1 MMTSKFQDVFKRY
14 KDIVLYG
21 FFGVMTTLVN
31 ILSYWIMVRVFMC
44 PVMCGS
50 VIAWITAVLFAYV
63 TNRKWVFHSAAAGFG
78 KVTKEIG
85 SFFLCRLATGVL
97 DWGCMY
103 VFVEVFHFNDMLI
116 KTISNI
122 IVILVNYLAS
132 KLIIFTADKN

>member
-1 MMTSKFQDVFKRY
+1 MISKLQNILRRH

-31 ILSYWIMVRVFMC
+31 ILSYWIMVRVFRC
-44 PVMCGS
+44 SVMCGS
-50 VIAWITAVLFAYV
+50 VIAWITAVLFAYI
-63 TNRKWVFHSAAAGFG
+63 TNRKWVFHSEATGYD
-78 KVTKEIG
+78 KVLREIA

-103 VFVEVFHFNDMLI
+103 VFVEMFHLNDMLI

-132 KLIIFTADKN
+132 KLIIFKAVEN

>member
-1 MMTSKFQDVFKRY
+1 MINNILDVFKKH

-31 ILSYWIMVRVFMC
+31 IVSYWTMVRVFRC
-44 PVMCGS
+44 SVMCGS
-50 VIAWITAVLFAYV
+50 VIAWITAVLFAYI
-63 TNRKWVFHSAAAGFG
+63 TNRKWVFHSEATGFG
-78 KVTKEIG
+78 RVAKEIS

-132 KLIIFTADKN
+132 KLIIFKAVNH